1 VFAACQ
7 NDLLLYIHDVV
18 SVALGAIRPLH
29 THSVAHNRETLPT
42 HQRVAEAIQRGHHRK
57 AEAAMREIVEGAR
70 ADALG
75 QPGADAPQQGTDLI
89 REQNAD
95 GGGTP

>member
-1 VFAACQ
+1 VFAACH

-29 THSVAHNRETLPT
+29 TPSVAHNRETLPA

-57 AEAAMREIVEGAR
+57 AEEAMRGIVEGR
-70 ADALG
+70 PRGPDAG
-75 QPGADAPQQGTDLI
+75 SP
-89 REQNAD
+89 R
-95 GGGTP
+95 

>member
-1 VFAACQ
+1 
-7 NDLLLYIHDVV
+7 
-18 SVALGAIRPLH
+18 
-29 THSVAHNRETLPT
+29 
-42 HQRVAEAIQRGHHRK
+42 
-57 AEAAMREIVEGAR
+57 MREIVEGAR

>member
-1 VFAACQ
+1 MTSSAWRWAR
-7 NDLLLYIHDVV
+7 
-18 SVALGAIRPLH
+18 SARLH

-70 ADALG
+70 ADALTVEH
-75 QPGADAPQQGTDLI
+75 PGADVLMADPREGT
-89 REQNAD
+89 
-95 GGGTP
+95 GTS